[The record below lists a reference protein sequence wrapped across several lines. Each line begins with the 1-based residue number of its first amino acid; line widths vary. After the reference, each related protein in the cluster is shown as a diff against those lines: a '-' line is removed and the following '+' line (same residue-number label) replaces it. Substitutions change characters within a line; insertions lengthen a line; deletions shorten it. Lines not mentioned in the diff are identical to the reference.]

1 MTTLLAA
8 RGIRKRFALPKESL
22 FARTVHREA
31 LVYVDIDIDEG
42 LTTAIIGES
51 GSGKSTLVRILLG
64 LGRAD
69 AGDVRFAGRTIDP
82 GRGAE
87 LRRLRRD
94 TGIVLQ
100 DPYASLDPRFTVA
113 QTIAEPLEA
122 LGISGDHRARVVE
135 VLDQVGLPS
144 WRADQFPHELSGGQ
158 RQRVALARAIVHGP
172 RLLVGDEPLSALDV
186 TVRAQILE
194 LLRELR
200 DRLGLTIVLV
210 SHDIGLVQHV
220 ADRIV
225 VMKDGR
231 VVESGEATA
240 VLRNPS
246 HPYTRSLL
254 AAVPRLIDKEI
265 A

>member
-1 MTTLLAA
+1 MSVLLTG
-8 RGIRKRFALPKESL
+8 RGLRKQFALPKDSL

-31 LVYVDIDIDEG
+31 VAGVDIDIEEG

-51 GSGKSTLVRILLG
+51 GSGKSTLIRMLLG
-64 LGRAD
+64 LSRPTAGEVRYNGRLVE
-69 AGDVRFAGRTIDP
+69 AGAPAQLRW
-82 GRGAE
+82 
-87 LRRLRRD
+87 LRRQS
-94 TGIVLQ
+94 GIVLQ

-113 QTIAEPLEA
+113 ETIAEPLQA
-122 LGISGDHRARVVE
+122 LRIEGDHAARVIE
-135 VLDQVGLPS
+135 VLEQVGLPA
-144 WRADQFPHELSGGQ
+144 WRAQQYPHELSGGQ
-158 RQRVALARAIVHGP
+158 RQRVALARAIAHGP
-172 RLLVGDEPLSALDV
+172 QLLVGDEPMSALDV

-210 SHDIGLVQHV
+210 SHDIGLVRHV

-225 VMKDGR
+225 VMKDGH
-231 VVESGEATA
+231 VVEAGETEA
-240 VLRNPS
+240 VLGAPA

-254 AAVPRLIDKEI
+254 AAVPRLVEKEN